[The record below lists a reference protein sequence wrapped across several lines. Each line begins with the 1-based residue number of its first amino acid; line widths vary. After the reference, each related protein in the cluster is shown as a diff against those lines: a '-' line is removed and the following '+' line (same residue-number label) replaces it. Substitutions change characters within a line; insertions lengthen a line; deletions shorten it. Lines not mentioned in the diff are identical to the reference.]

1 MLPID
6 PPLRQ
11 LGSGRGT
18 PVTAKKGR
26 RLPEPGQG
34 KALAT
39 VMASRC
45 HAGNV
50 GSVNPW
56 ELEGAEGTVGKGVS
70 RSLEAHANI
79 AKCSELKTLG
89 AP

>member
-1 MLPID
+1 MM
-6 PPLRQ
+6 
-11 LGSGRGT
+11 
-18 PVTAKKGR
+18 
-26 RLPEPGQG
+26 
-34 KALAT
+34 ALAT
-39 VMASRC
+39 VTVIQSTR
-45 HAGNV
+45 GNV
-50 GSVNPW
+50 DCENPW